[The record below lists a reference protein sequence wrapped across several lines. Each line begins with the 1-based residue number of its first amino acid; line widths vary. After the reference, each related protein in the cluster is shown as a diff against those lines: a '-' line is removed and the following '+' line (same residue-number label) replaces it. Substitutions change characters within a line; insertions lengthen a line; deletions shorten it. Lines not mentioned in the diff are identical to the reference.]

1 MSKITHSLIDSDLGI
16 TSSCSGVRSFDI
28 SASLVTWIWTERL
41 RIAGSS
47 TIFLSS
53 AKCPDQLQG
62 PSRLPGVKQ
71 LTAILYLVL
80 RF

>member
-1 MSKITHSLIDSDLGI
+1 MTG
-16 TSSCSGVRSFDI
+16 SG
-28 SASLVTWIWTERL
+28 
-41 RIAGSS
+41 

-71 LTAILYLVL
+71 LTTILHLVL
-80 RF
+80 RFSLHGPLCMIIRHREQFIYLVLWV